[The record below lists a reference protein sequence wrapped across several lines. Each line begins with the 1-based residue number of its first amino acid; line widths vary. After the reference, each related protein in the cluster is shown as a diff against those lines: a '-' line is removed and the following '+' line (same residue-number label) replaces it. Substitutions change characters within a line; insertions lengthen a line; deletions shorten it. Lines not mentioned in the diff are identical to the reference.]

1 MLFGGVALV
10 VGGWELVGWGKES
23 HLHFYALFYSGRWER
38 GVGPGFQL
46 VALVWVGMAGANG
59 LCNHRFAH
67 KKVVEDFYRAIR
79 DLTCGALVIPLVVI
93 RLGVTGPKKTR
104 FVCLL
109 DVFLSPKSPLF
120 FYKLFTICFSDSSK

>member
-1 MLFGGVALV
+1 M
-10 VGGWELVGWGKES
+10 W
-23 HLHFYALFYSGRWER
+23 
-38 GVGPGFQL
+38 GVGRLQ
-46 VALVWVGMAGANG
+46 VHG

-104 FVCLL
+104 FVCVL
-109 DVFLSPKSPLF
+109 DVFLSPKSLLF
-120 FYKLFTICFSDSSK
+120 FYK

>member
-1 MLFGGVALV
+1 MGQGGCRSSLFGP
-10 VGGWELVGWGKES
+10 GGGGRG
-23 HLHFYALFYSGRWER
+23 SGRRPWGIGR
-38 GVGPGFQL
+38 FCCGALHRKLGWVPGGLGLGGCFGCGVRVDGGLQ
-46 VALVWVGMAGANG
+46 VHG

-109 DVFLSPKSPLF
+109 DVFLSPKSLLF
-120 FYKLFTICFSDSSK
+120 FYK